1 MLFVVSRPKR
11 RVALVI
17 VVVSGAIAACL
28 GIDPHLSSTAQEAVV
43 INPGSAD
50 FGMITVGA
58 TSLPIDIVISPA
70 GTTDQSDMV
79 TGITDSCGIA
89 SPFKIMGPIPA
100 PVSRVCMGS
109 GTATS
114 FTEGTG
120 TVCTTTVA
128 TYMATFTPAAP
139 GTQSCTINFTGTF
152 NSIPVQLQGTGVAPS
167 TPQIDV
173 SPRVMSFGGI
183 RINTTSA
190 PSTLTIK
197 NTGSQTLTINSITH
211 SDLTTFTVGGN
222 NGMHTLAPGATELHA
237 VTCRPTAVQTYN
249 DSIIIMSTAAN
260 EALVSVSL
268 SCDGT
273 DSAITMTGSPPDLR
287 TRVGAPVDQTITLD
301 NAGGAQSMVTAIDL
315 VPLAGVGLTKVQ
327 QPNLPATLNP
337 GGQVDVVVHYDAA
350 VQRDFGELGRLRVT
364 ADGKLSEFV
373 INGGADIT
381 ALGLNPDSV
390 DFGAICAGQ
399 MAAMPVSVFASAQG
413 DVRINSLTP
422 PASPF
427 MFTAGGTLP
436 ATAMGNH
443 GNDVL
448 FTARVAPAAAGPL
461 DDKAVLITDMPGAAM
476 REITLHAE
484 ALPPGVGATP
494 RMLDFGTIP
503 ANAVAPA
510 QSVQVTNCGSTDLE
524 ITGAHIEG
532 AALTEFAIVS
542 QDVAGVLAP
551 AASKQVLV
559 VMTPRSAGAK
569 IAVLVVDHAGSQT
582 FVDLVGNG
590 LGADGN
596 DEDDRVTYYHCSAGG
611 PVGLAPLVLVLGALL
626 VRRRRRR

>member
-50 FGMITVGA
+50 FGMITVGT
-58 TSLPIDIVISPA
+58 TSIPIDIVISPA

-79 TGITDSCGIA
+79 TGISDSCGLA
-89 SPFKIMGPIPA
+89 SPFKVMGPLPA

-114 FTEGTG
+114 FAEGTG
-120 TVCTTTVA
+120 TVCSTTVA

-152 NSIPVQLQGTGVAPS
+152 GAIPVQLQGTGVAPS

-173 SPRVMSFGGI
+173 SPRVMNFGGI
-183 RINTTSA
+183 RINTTSP

-211 SDLTTFTVGGN
+211 GDSTFTVGGN
-222 NGMHTLAPGATELHA
+222 VGMHTLAPGGTELHA
-237 VTCRPTAVQTYN
+237 VTCRPTAVQTYS
-249 DSIIIMSTAAN
+249 DSILITSTATN
-260 EALVSVSL
+260 DPSVTVVL

-273 DSAITMTGSPPDLR
+273 DSAITMTGNPPDLQ
-287 TRVGAPVDQTITLD
+287 TRVAAPIDQIITLD

-315 VPLAGVGLTKVQ
+315 VPLAGVGLTKVS
-327 QPNLPATLNP
+327 QPPLPATLNP
-337 GGQVDVVVHYDAA
+337 GAQVDVQVHYDAA

-364 ADGKLSEFV
+364 ADGKQSEFV
-373 INGGADIT
+373 INGGADLT

-413 DVRINSLTP
+413 DVRITSLTP
-422 PASPF
+422 PGNPF
-427 MFTAGGTLP
+427 MFTAGAALP

-448 FTARVAPAAAGPL
+448 FTARVAPAIAGPL

-484 ALPPGVGATP
+484 ALAPGVGATP

-510 QSVQVTNCGSTDLE
+510 QSVQITNCGSTDLE

-551 AASKQVLV
+551 AASKEVLV
-559 VMTPRSAGAK
+559 VMTPRTAGAK
-569 IAVLVVDHAGSQT
+569 IAVLAVDHTGAQT

-596 DEDDRVTYYHCSAGG
+596 DEDDRVTYYHCGVG
-611 PVGLAPLVLVLGALL
+611 RPVSLAPLALVLGALVL
-626 VRRRRRR
+626 RRRRRG